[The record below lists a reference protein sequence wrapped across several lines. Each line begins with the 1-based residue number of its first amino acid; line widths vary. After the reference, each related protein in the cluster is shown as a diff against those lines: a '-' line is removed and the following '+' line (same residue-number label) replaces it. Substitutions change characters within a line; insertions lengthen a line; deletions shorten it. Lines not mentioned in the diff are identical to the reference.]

1 MDNAISFHHATL
13 DDLSSIIELLA
24 NDALGSQ
31 RENFTTPL
39 PRQYI
44 DAFNK
49 ITNNKD
55 AELIVI
61 KKNEKIIAVAQIN
74 YLQYLTYQGRMRA
87 QIEGVRVHQDY
98 RGKGVGKQLFE
109 YLIKSAQQRGCHLIQ
124 LTTDKARPSAFK
136 FYESLGFKPSHEGFK
151 LHFND

>member
-13 DDLSSIIELLA
+13 EDLSSIIELLA
-24 NDALGSQ
+24 NDTLGSQ

-39 PRQYI
+39 PREYI
-44 DAFNK
+44 DAFNE
-49 ITNNKD
+49 ITNNKN

-61 KKNEKIIAVAQIN
+61 KKNENVIAVAQIN

-98 RGKGVGKQLFE
+98 RGKGVANSFL
-109 YLIKSAQQRGCHLIQ
+109 S
-124 LTTDKARPSAFK
+124 T
-136 FYESLGFKPSHEGFK
+136 
-151 LHFND
+151 